1 MKRLIDKDALLADLD
16 EAIREFIPK
25 NENDQAFLEGV
36 IAARRIVK
44 FTEEASNG
52 QI

>member
-25 NENDQAFLEGV
+25 TENDQAFLEGV
-36 IAARRIVK
+36 VAARRIVK
-44 FTEEASNG
+44 FTEEAKDG
-52 QI
+52 QR